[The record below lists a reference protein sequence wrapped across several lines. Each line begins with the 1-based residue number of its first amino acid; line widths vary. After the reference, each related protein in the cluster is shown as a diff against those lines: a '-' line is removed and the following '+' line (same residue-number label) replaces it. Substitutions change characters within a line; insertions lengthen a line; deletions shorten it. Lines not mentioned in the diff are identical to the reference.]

1 MKYLKN
7 VDWWSLLKE
16 IILPHVGTLIL
27 YLILFFVVGIVCGII
42 YNVVLWKKQFYKRE
56 PKYYNWG
63 AKLYIVASMGV
74 FIYFSLH
81 LAFIFAAK
89 SIIKKEENR
98 IVSQIYEQAAVMAFE
113 TPELRNNFIRE
124 LQEGTIEIQAGTKNT
139 AVALGKYV
147 ASKNVGIGFVDK
159 GKNKLAVFIFDK
171 YKDDIYSASLYG
183 MLLAA
188 GRGHVKI
195 EDLSYDD
202 LKALVATLNTLEPKK
217 IEESIKI
224 KLTEKVDELV
234 SGKISALIQS
244 TFILFI
250 LILLIPIV
258 EFYIYTWWWKRK
270 VEQAVTTD
278 EASTSPI
285 NGGDNLL

>member
-113 TPELRNNFIRE
+113 TPELRNNFIRKI
-124 LQEGTIEIQAGTKNT
+124 QEGTIEIQAGTKNT

-159 GKNKLAVFIFDK
+159 SKNKLAVFIFDK

-234 SGKISALIQS
+234 SAKISALIQI

-258 EFYIYTWWWKRK
+258 EFYIYTWWWTRK

-278 EASTSPI
+278 EASASPI
-285 NGGDNLL
+285 NRGDNLP

>member
-81 LAFIFAAK
+81 LTFIFAAK

-113 TPELRNNFIRE
+113 TPELRNNFIRKI
-124 LQEGTIEIQAGTKNT
+124 QEGTIEIQAGTKNT

-234 SGKISALIQS
+234 SAKISALIKS

-258 EFYIYTWWWKRK
+258 EFYIYTWWWKQK

-278 EASTSPI
+278 EASASPI

>member
-7 VDWWSLLKE
+7 LDWWSLLKE
-16 IILPHVGTLIL
+16 IILPHVGTLIF

-113 TPELRNNFIRE
+113 TPELRNNFIRKI
-124 LQEGTIEIQAGTKNT
+124 QEGTIEIQAGTKNT

-195 EDLSYDD
+195 EDLSYAD

-224 KLTEKVDELV
+224 KLTEKVNELV
-234 SGKISALIQS
+234 SAKIGALIQS
-244 TFILFI
+244 TFILLL

-278 EASTSPI
+278 EASASPI
-285 NGGDNLL
+285 NRGDNLL